1 MVINC
6 QRDKTEYICF
16 GTAERNN
23 QVLPNSM
30 KLGNK
35 DIKQVTKTK
44 VLGLI
49 IDENLSYI
57 PHSESVLNKMNGK
70 WANVCKHINIHWGF
84 TQRVVS
90 QIARTFLL
98 TSLHYAGHIWMSDK
112 NTKEVEKVW
121 YKVVKAAVG
130 ATFNI
135 RKSVAEIIVGI
146 PPIPIQNLMNKT
158 KHILKLNIKP
168 AQEDKLR
175 DLIMHCFEHLP
186 PREIPVELTLGM
198 KEVFKFLNW
207 KREKIPTD
215 FTGHDTEIVEQ
226 RNIKDYFSLS
236 EKACMYTKELI
247 NKYTEQIWLN
257 RVRNEFSAE
266 GYQHVPTPSCS
277 RLPIPT
283 TTSRQEEVLM
293 MSLFYPNNLFNSNMY
308 RNTYQVESPLCRKCH
323 QEEETPFHIV
333 VQCSDNSEEVKQLLQ
348 DILGEEELKEDTTT
362 LLKGSRD
369 QRFLELCLDIISQQN
384 YSVHVDLNA

>member
-1 MVINC
+1 M
-6 QRDKTEYICF
+6 
-16 GTAERNN
+16 N
-23 QVLPNSM
+23 QVIMSLSDSDS
-30 KLGNK
+30 
-35 DIKQVTKTK
+35 DIDLMIKNYE
-44 VLGLI
+44 
-49 IDENLSYI
+49 DF
-57 PHSESVLNKMNGK
+57 SETL
-70 WANVCKHINIHWGF
+70 
-84 TQRVVS
+84 Q
-90 QIARTFLL
+90 
-98 TSLHYAGHIWMSDK
+98 
-112 NTKEVEKVW
+112 
-121 YKVVKAAVG
+121 
-130 ATFNI
+130 
-135 RKSVAEIIVGI
+135 
-146 PPIPIQNLMNKT
+146 
-158 KHILKLNIKP
+158 
-168 AQEDKLR
+168 KLR
-175 DLIMHCFEHLP
+175 DVIMHCFEHLP
-186 PREIPVELTLGM
+186 PREVPVELTLGM

-257 RVRNEFSAE
+257 RVRNEYSAE
-266 GYQHVPTPSCS
+266 GYQHVPTPSCNI
-277 RLPIPT
+277 LPIPT